1 MCGIVGFIGKE
12 RAAPLLLDTLR
23 LLDYRGYDSAGV
35 ATVWEGE
42 VWHQKDV
49 GKVEE
54 VQARHGLDRLPGQ
67 VGIGHVRW
75 ATHGRVTQANAHPHF
90 DCRREIALVHNGIID
105 NYQELRRE
113 LEGRHTFTSETDS
126 EVLCHLIEEYLENG
140 LPPEQAVRE
149 ATRRV
154 TGSYALAVVFSR
166 YPDILVGARRNSPLV
181 VGVGEGGSW
190 LASDLVCLGGRARG
204 FYLVEEDETVLLGN
218 GAVHFYGPDGCGK
231 EKEPLPLT
239 KQWDTPN
246 KNGYP
251 FFTLKEIM
259 EEPQA
264 LEMALAQDRGVLM
277 DLALAI
283 LRARQVVIAAC
294 GTSRHAAIIG
304 RYLFSKLA
312 GKFCDVVMA
321 SEFQYFSDS
330 IDRNTLVIAVSQSGE
345 TADVMEG
352 VRQARARGAQVM
364 SLVNVPA
371 SSLVRMSDQSMYL
384 NCGPELGVAATKSF
398 TNQLAIFYLL
408 AHAMANGVQTAQDKL
423 SLVAQE
429 IRAMLTPGYLE
440 KVMDLARATVDKRDF
455 YFLGRG
461 INFAVATEGALKLKE
476 LSYVHAEGMAAGE
489 LKHGTLA
496 LIEEGTPVIA
506 IAPQDYTYHE
516 SLGNAMETRARG
528 AFVIGVS
535 DADNEIFSTWLPIPR
550 VEDIFYP
557 LVSVIPLQ
565 LFAYCAAVCRGLDP
579 DRPRNLAKSVTVK

>member
-12 RAAPLLLDTLR
+12 RAAPLLLETLR

-35 ATVWEGE
+35 ATIWEGE

-49 GKVEE
+49 GNVEE

-90 DCRREIALVHNGIID
+90 DCKRELALVHNGIID

-113 LEGRHTFTSETDS
+113 LEGRHTFASETDS
-126 EVLCHLIEEYLENG
+126 EVLCHLIEEYLEKG
-140 LPPEQAVRE
+140 LPPEEAVRE

-154 TGSYALAVVFSR
+154 VGSYALAVVFSR
-166 YPDILVGARRNSPLV
+166 YPDIMVGARRNSPLV

-204 FYLVEEDETVLLGN
+204 FCLVEEDETVLLGN
-218 GAVHFYGPDGCGK
+218 GAVHFYGPDGCEK

-264 LEMALAQDRGVLM
+264 LEMALAQDRGVLL

-283 LRARQVVIAAC
+283 LRAKQVVIAAC

-429 IRAMLTPGYLE
+429 IRAMLTPSYLE
-440 KVMDLARATVDKRDF
+440 KTMDLARATVDKRDF

-565 LFAYCAAVCRGLDP
+565 LFAYCSAVCRGLDP

>member
-12 RAAPLLLDTLR
+12 RAAPAVLETLK

-35 ATVWEGE
+35 ATVWEGG

-49 GKVEE
+49 GNVAD
-54 VQARHGLDRLPGQ
+54 VQARHGLDLLPGC

-75 ATHGRVTQANAHPHF
+75 ATHGRVSQANAHPHF
-90 DCRREIALVHNGIID
+90 DCRRQLALVHNGIID

-126 EVLCHLIEEYLENG
+126 EVLCHLIEEYLEKG
-140 LPPEQAVRE
+140 LLPEEAVRQ

-154 TGSYALAVVFSR
+154 VGSYALAVVFSR
-166 YPDILVGARRNSPLV
+166 YPDLMVGARRNSPLV

-190 LASDLVCLGGRARG
+190 LASDLVCLGGRASG
-204 FYLVEEDETVLLGN
+204 YCLVEEDETVLLGN
-218 GAVHFYGPDGCGK
+218 GGVHFYGPDGGSR
-231 EKEPLPLT
+231 EREALPLT
-239 KQWDTPN
+239 EEWGNPS

-251 FFTLKEIM
+251 YYTLKEIM

-264 LEMALAQDRGVLM
+264 LETALAQDRGVLL
-277 DLALAI
+277 DLALEI
-283 LRARQVVIAAC
+283 LRAKQVVIAAC

-312 GKFCDVVMA
+312 GRFCDVVMA
-321 SEFQYFSDS
+321 SEFQYFSES
-330 IDRNTLVIAVSQSGE
+330 VDRNTLVIAVSQSGE

-352 VRQARARGAQVM
+352 VRQARAKGARVM
-364 SLVNVPA
+364 SIVNVPS
-371 SSLVRMSDQSMYL
+371 SSLVRMSDRSIYL

-408 AHAMANGVQTAQDKL
+408 AHAMANGVETAQRKL
-423 SLVAQE
+423 ALVAQE
-429 IRAMLTPGYLE
+429 VRAMLTPEYLE
-440 KVMDLARATVDKRDF
+440 KVMALATATAAKRDF

-476 LSYVHAEGMAAGE
+476 LSYVHAEGMPAGE

-528 AFVIGVS
+528 AFVVGVS
-535 DADNEIFSTWLPIPR
+535 QSDNEIFSAWLPIPK

-565 LFAYCAAVCRGLDP
+565 LFAYYSAVCRGLDP